1 MQSQNEKWVSVKDQ
15 KAQNV
20 KKNNLYFF
28 FFLETTLL
36 FLKANLYVKFKDART
51 KMIIAFVN
59 N

>member
-36 FLKANLYVKFKDART
+36 FLKANLYVKFKDTKT